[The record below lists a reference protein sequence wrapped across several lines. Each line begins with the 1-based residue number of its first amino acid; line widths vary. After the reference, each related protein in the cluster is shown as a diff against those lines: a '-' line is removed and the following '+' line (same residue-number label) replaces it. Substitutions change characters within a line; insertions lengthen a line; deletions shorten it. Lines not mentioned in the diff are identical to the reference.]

1 VKRYLRRG
9 SNQLSMIYPGTLE
22 GLTDALR
29 DAQKASE
36 KHQGFH
42 EVGTHEPGSRARMLY
57 RFADGECVLAPAPV
71 ESEDMV

>member
-1 VKRYLRRG
+1 MKRYLRRG
-9 SNQLSMIYPGTLE
+9 SNQLSVIYPGTLE

-42 EVGTHEPGSRARMLY
+42 EVGMHELGAKLKMMY